1 MDKIKEL
8 LGKIGASKDLADALC
23 EELDRYSNAL
33 KESYESELQDR
44 IAKAKQIC
52 VEEVQK
58 EKVNLARKVG
68 IFLESKA
75 KSIEQAMT
83 KQRVAEESEA
93 TSLLKKTKSLLEG
106 IELNGEV
113 SSRELLALSK
123 KAERYEKALGTI
135 KEERDRAVDKANT
148 ANQIAVKM
156 LKANQLMESK
166 LKEAGLLTEAAA
178 VCECGSPVAEGAKTC
193 AKCAKTA
200 KEGKEAC
207 EKCKKP
213 GGLCT
218 CKKGKVATEGR
229 LDKGRKKPAQ
239 PRSTRRTLIES
250 ETPGKGRTSSG
261 EPDIVKIAS
270 EMPEL

>member
-23 EELDRYSNAL
+23 EELDRYSDAL
-33 KESYESELQDR
+33 KETYERELQER

-93 TSLLKKTKSLLEG
+93 TSLLKKTKALLEG

-113 SSRELLALSK
+113 PNRELLALTK
-123 KAERYEKALGTI
+123 KAQRYEKALGTL
-135 KEERDRAVDKANT
+135 KEERDRAITKANT

-156 LKANQLMESK
+156 LKANQIMESK
-166 LKEAGLLTEAAA
+166 LKDAGLLTEEA
-178 VCECGSPVAEGAKTC
+178 VCECGGPMAEGMKKCEKCGKTTVTGKEKKAAAKV
-193 AKCAKTA
+193 A
-200 KEGKEAC
+200 KEGKAP
-207 EKCKKP
+207 KKP
-213 GGLCT
+213 L
-218 CKKGKVATEGR
+218 TEGR

-250 ETPGKGRTSSG
+250 ETPGAARTSSG
-261 EPDIVKIAS
+261 EPDIVKIAN